1 MAFLAS
7 HPDIR
12 RQLRVNIHMDMV
24 GGDPFK
30 NKSVFHVTATP
41 WSLPSF
47 VTDVGAEFLSVI
59 ESAASGYA
67 SGEITGEDGIVETRA
82 SGSGTRNGLIADV
95 TPYSSG
101 SDHDDFD
108 SSTIAV
114 PSLYL
119 RDWPDI
125 YIHTDH
131 DTLEQID
138 ATKLRRVAL
147 LGAAS
152 GYVYATL
159 DKQRIALLVP
169 FVLAQSES
177 RLGHFFAEAQ
187 KLLADAQLEPGIA
200 WYESRNLLHEAL
212 MREIANLNSL
222 IVFTGGAAPDA
233 SEAIR
238 ALTEQQAA
246 QQAALDKQANARGA
260 TGKIPK
266 SPWAASNDAKR
277 IPARVGEFG
286 PLTYQNDNVLLA
298 RLGKDRYGRI
308 KLINSEA
315 TQLLNVRDQSELYA
329 YEIINFVDGK
339 RSVGE
344 IRDAV
349 SAEYGPLPLNLV
361 TDYLDACAE
370 AQVIQWNQNFAPN

>member
-1 MAFLAS
+1 MC
-7 HPDIR
+7 
-12 RQLRVNIHMDMV
+12 
-24 GGDPFK
+24 
-30 NKSVFHVTATP
+30 
-41 WSLPSF
+41 
-47 VTDVGAEFLSVI
+47 
-59 ESAASGYA
+59 
-67 SGEITGEDGIVETRA
+67 
-82 SGSGTRNGLIADV
+82 
-95 TPYSSG
+95 SS
-101 SDHDDFD
+101 DLFD

-159 DKQRIALLVP
+159 DNQRIALLLP
-169 FVLAQSES
+169 FLLAQSES
-177 RLGHFFAEAQ
+177 RLAHFFAEAQ

-200 WYESRNLLHEAL
+200 WYESRNLLREAL

-222 IVFTGGAAPDA
+222 MVFTGGSAPDT
-233 SEAIR
+233 SEAIK
-238 ALTEQQAA
+238 ALSDGGAA
-246 QQAALDKQANARGA
+246 QQAALDKQAKARGA
-260 TGKIPK
+260 ADKIPK
-266 SPWAASNDAKR
+266 SPWAGSNDAKR
-277 IPARVGEFG
+277 VPARVGEFG

-298 RLGKDRYGRI
+298 RLGKERYGRI

-349 SAEYGPLPLNLV
+349 SAEYGPLPLDIV
-361 TDYLDACAE
+361 TDYLEACAE
-370 AQVIQWNQNFAPN
+370 ARVIQWNQASARN

>member
-1 MAFLAS
+1 MAFLAT
-7 HPDIR
+7 HPDIK
-12 RQLRVNIHMDMV
+12 RQLRADIHMDMV

-30 NKSVFHVTATP
+30 NKAVFHVTATP

-47 VTDVGAEFLSVI
+47 VTDVGASFLTTIQSV
-59 ESAASGYA
+59 ASGYA
-67 SGEITGEDGIVETRA
+67 AGELASDDGIVETRA
-82 SGSGTRNGLIADV
+82 GGSGTRNELIADV

-131 DTLEQID
+131 DTLDQID

-152 GYVYATL
+152 GYVYASL
-159 DKQRIALLVP
+159 DKQRIPLILPFLL
-169 FVLAQSES
+169 AASEG
-177 RLGHFFAEAQ
+177 RMAHFFAEAQ
-187 KLLADAQLEPGIA
+187 ILLADAQLEPGIA
-200 WYESRNLLHEAL
+200 WYESRNLLQHAL
-212 MREIANLNSL
+212 TREIAALNSM
-222 IVFTGGAAPDA
+222 VAFAGGSAPDD
-233 SEAIR
+233 SEAMK
-238 ALTEQQAA
+238 ALDEQAAA
-246 QQAALDKQANARGA
+246 QQASLDKQANARGA
-260 TGKIPK
+260 AGKSPN
-266 SPWAASNDAKR
+266 SPWAGSNEAKR
-277 IPARVGEFG
+277 VPARIGEFG

-298 RLGKDRYGRI
+298 RLGKDRFGRI
-308 KLINSEA
+308 KLINSQA

-370 AQVIQWNQNFAPN
+370 ARIIQWNHDSASN